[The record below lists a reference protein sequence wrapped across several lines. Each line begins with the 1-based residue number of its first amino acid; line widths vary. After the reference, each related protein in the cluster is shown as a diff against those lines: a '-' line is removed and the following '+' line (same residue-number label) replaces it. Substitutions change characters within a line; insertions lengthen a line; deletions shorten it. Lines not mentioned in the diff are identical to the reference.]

1 MCKYCDIKRNHI
13 YQKNDYSKLIHGES
27 ENNIAETRFEAC
39 RIEVYNGK
47 YVIYVF
53 GMESNFS
60 EPINYCP
67 FCGKEF
73 NKK

>member
-1 MCKYCDIKRNHI
+1 MCKYCDIKLNHV
-13 YQKNDYSKLIHGES
+13 YQGDFGMLTQGES
-27 ENNIAETRFEAC
+27 EVNIAETRFESC
-39 RIEVYNGK
+39 KIEVLNGK
-47 YVIYVF
+47 YVIGIG

-67 FCGKEF
+67 FCGKEL

>member
-1 MCKYCDIKRNHI
+1 MCKYCDIKSKHI
-13 YQKNDYSKLIHGES
+13 YQGDFGMLTQGES
-27 ENNIAETRFEAC
+27 EVNIVETKFEIC
-39 RIEVYNGK
+39 KIEMLDSK
-47 YVIYVF
+47 YVIGIG

-67 FCGKEF
+67 FCGKEL